1 MSTFQL
7 NNPSTGTTED
17 TFTRIEDSD
26 RDAILDRATEAY
38 NSWRT
43 TSVDERAR
51 VLARAADLYEQN
63 TEELASHIGREDGQA
78 HLLGARRARH
88 RRRHLPVLRRARP

>member
-7 NNPSTGTTED
+7 SNPSTGTTED

-51 VLARAADLYEQN
+51 VLARAADLYEEN
-63 TEELASHIGREDGQA
+63 TEELASHIGREMSKLTSWA
-78 HLLGARRARH
+78 RAELGI
-88 RRRHLPVLRRARP
+88 